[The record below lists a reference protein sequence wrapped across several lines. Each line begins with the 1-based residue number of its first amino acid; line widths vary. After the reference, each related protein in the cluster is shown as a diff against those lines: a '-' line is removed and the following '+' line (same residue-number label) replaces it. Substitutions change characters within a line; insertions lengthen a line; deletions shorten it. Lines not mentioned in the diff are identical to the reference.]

1 MNIESLKP
9 VLGSSQLSMRPLG
22 NVRMPLLLDSL
33 YEGWSV
39 HGGGQDFLVL
49 ADKGVQALSIKAIA
63 KHCAWLRELTGRDVA
78 FAADDLAAYKR
89 NRLRQARVPFH
100 IPGRETFLPF
110 LGIAHRTTGRAVH
123 AIRPNPARLGLAAT
137 RIVLAGLNRI
147 LPDTPDLH
155 DACNL
160 LGCSHVTAI
169 QAFDEIEQ
177 SGLATRTARPHG
189 HGKVLVWL
197 QQPRERWTR
206 AESTLP
212 NPVRTVI
219 GLDTLPDG
227 IPQVVAGESALATHT
242 RLSPPEQPVFAIHAT
257 GSGLL
262 RLKRASV
269 PVEDAA
275 FQVELWKFS
284 PTFPGYRDL
293 DPFSLLLSTR
303 GSTYERVEGARE
315 ELQETLAW

>member
-1 MNIESLKP
+1 
-9 VLGSSQLSMRPLG
+9 
-22 NVRMPLLLDSL
+22 MPLLLDSL

-49 ADKGVQALSIKAIA
+49 ADKGVQALPIKAIA
-63 KHCAWLRELTGRDVA
+63 KHCTWLRELTGRDVA
-78 FAADDLAAYKR
+78 YAADDLAAYKR

-110 LGIAHRTTGRAVH
+110 LGIAHRVTGRALR
-123 AIRPNPARLGLAAT
+123 AARPKPIRFGLAAA
-137 RIVLAGLNRI
+137 RIVVAGLNRV

-155 DACNL
+155 DACTL

-169 QAFDEIEQ
+169 QAFDEIER

-197 QQPRERWTR
+197 QQPRERWAK
-206 AESTLP
+206 AESALS
-212 NPVRTVI
+212 NPVRTVV

-227 IPQVVAGESALATHT
+227 FPRVVAGESALAAHT
-242 RLSPPEQPVFAIHAT
+242 RLSTPEQPVFAIHAT
-257 GSGLL
+257 GSALL
-262 RLKRASV
+262 HLKRASV

-275 FQVELWKFS
+275 FRVELWKFS
-284 PTFPGYRDL
+284 PTFPGHRDL
-293 DPFSLLLSTR
+293 DPFSLLLATR
-303 GSTYERVEGARE
+303 GSTDERVEGARE
-315 ELQETLAW
+315 ELLEALAW